1 MNNMLRDNFA
11 IFFVILL
18 GLVFFAVAVAVSVLF
33 DYPNVVPVGIGIV
46 GIFLIILP
54 FTYQKGQQG

>member
-1 MNNMLRDNFA
+1 MLRDNFA